1 MTGTLF
7 EVSIETGS
15 RTGADGPVTWYVVH
29 PDLQRLLAR
38 DLLPDVTAVPLD
50 DLRSLRIECSKV
62 ESDVSLVRRI
72 VQGRLDIV
80 GHETRRRSGAA
91 AADSGVDMSGLLF
104 DLPDIMADSP
114 PGGGPGSGGRKVL
127 IDEPGVVA
135 QALIKTLDS
144 TLTPGELGS
153 LVDLDD
159 DELATLMETLRDFEI
174 ELSTSRRRLHERI
187 DSIQSEVTRR
197 YRDGEASIDS
207 LLN

>member
-1 MTGTLF
+1 M
-7 EVSIETGS
+7 
-15 RTGADGPVTWYVVH
+15 H

-62 ESDVSLVRRI
+62 EGDVSLVRRI
-72 VQGRLDIV
+72 TQGRLDIV

-91 AADSGVDMSGLLF
+91 EADSDVNMTDLLF
-104 DLPDIMADSP
+104 DLPDILADSP
-114 PGGGPGSGGRKVL
+114 AGGGGGGSPSGRKVV
-127 IDEPGVVA
+127 IDGPGIVA
-135 QALIKTLDS
+135 QALIKTLDT
-144 TLTPGELGS
+144 TLTPAELGS
-153 LVDLDD
+153 LDSLDD
-159 DELATLMETLRDFEI
+159 DQLNTLMESLRDFEI
-174 ELSTSRRRLHERI
+174 ELSTTRRRLHERI

>member
-1 MTGTLF
+1 
-7 EVSIETGS
+7 
-15 RTGADGPVTWYVVH
+15 VH

-62 ESDVSLVRRI
+62 ESDVSLVRR
-72 VQGRLDIV
+72 VTQGRLDIV
-80 GHETRRRSGAA
+80 GNETRRRSGAEDA
-91 AADSGVDMSGLLF
+91 VSGIDMSGLLF
-104 DLPDIMADSP
+104 DLPDIMAGP
-114 PGGGPGSGGRKVL
+114 PPAGGAPSSRRKVA
-127 IDEPGVVA
+127 IDEPGIVA

-144 TLTPGELGS
+144 TVTPGELGS
-153 LVDLDD
+153 LVDFDD
-159 DELATLMETLRDFEI
+159 DQLATLMETLRDFEV
-174 ELSTSRRRLHERI
+174 ELSTARRRLHERI